1 MLRVASAALA
11 FALTGCATV
20 AHGTTQTIS
29 VVSSLAGA
37 RVALDSA
44 HAGVTPLF
52 ITVPRGGDHVV
63 SLTFD
68 TFPAVRIPLT
78 RHLSPLV
85 YANIFIY
92 VAPAILDVYSGAAYN
107 LSPSTVNEV
116 FPVSAAPA
124 RVTVSGWGLAR
135 GDHVRFTTLRSRT
148 DLIDGIVDSTVA
160 DWLFLRPRSDSA
172 GSTAPRPGPI
182 ALTDARNIAVNH
194 GPDRVTAGMSGLHYA
209 ALVTSPAALIPFG
222 AIVTVMAMPPG
233 FVLGYANAPPRWS
246 PLAAHR
252 AGIPLF
258 TNDRVRLRR
267 NDDSRL
273 SARLANMDSA
283 GLLLAMGDDT
293 VRVAR
298 TDVRSMQRADGFDF
312 RKGAAYG
319 VATGFVLAAI
329 ACSSGNLCGHSLGVA
344 ELSLVSS
351 AGAMLGAFVSPAFAP
366 RRWVDVLHW

>member
-135 GDHVRFTTLRSRT
+135 GDQ
-148 DLIDGIVDSTVA
+148 
-160 DWLFLRPRSDSA
+160 
-172 GSTAPRPGPI
+172 
-182 ALTDARNIAVNH
+182 
-194 GPDRVTAGMSGLHYA
+194 
-209 ALVTSPAALIPFG
+209 SP
-222 AIVTVMAMPPG
+222 
-233 FVLGYANAPPRWS
+233 
-246 PLAAHR
+246 
-252 AGIPLF
+252 
-258 TNDRVRLRR
+258 
-267 NDDSRL
+267 
-273 SARLANMDSA
+273 SARL
-283 GLLLAMGDDT
+283 
-293 VRVAR
+293 
-298 TDVRSMQRADGFDF
+298 
-312 RKGAAYG
+312 
-319 VATGFVLAAI
+319 
-329 ACSSGNLCGHSLGVA
+329 
-344 ELSLVSS
+344 
-351 AGAMLGAFVSPAFAP
+351 
-366 RRWVDVLHW
+366 